1 MKTVG
6 AIKSIRK
13 TIYEY
18 IATNSLSKQEEE
30 EVSKLT
36 TAAESS
42 LFIEDSQ
49 RCYSCLQ
56 STLSAYV
63 SFFSEPS
70 SILSVA
76 QPIVKREPQF
86 LYKLMDLSF
95 NLTGVENNRK
105 VLASVMSF
113 LVVLLQQNDSSM
125 LENIMSDLD
134 RDINQIIQKEN
145 RLTNVKEV
153 KNIHYK
159 MVMLISSNKGIQ
171 KIIAAKLK
179 RNESQDL
186 QLDVWNKTIE
196 KMHNIATL
204 ILEKQTDNILLS
216 EFVLGD
222 ILKFYKSYISMV
234 DLKNEKQQALKPEVI
249 PEKIEEE
256 KPPAEKEE
264 FILDEENLDSIRVEI
279 PDYIKEELS
288 QQTQKAANTPF
299 ERYGLKLVP
308 SYGVYFY

>member
-1 MKTVG
+1 MNQK
-6 AIKSIRK
+6 
-13 TIYEY
+13 
-18 IATNSLSKQEEE
+18 EEE
-30 EVSKLT
+30 EVSKLA
-36 TAAESS
+36 TAAESN

-134 RDINQIIQKEN
+134 RDIKQIIQKES

-186 QLDVWNKTIE
+186 QLEVWNKTIE
-196 KMHNIATL
+196 KMHNIANL

-234 DLKNEKQQALKPEVI
+234 DLKNEKQQSMVKPEVI
-249 PEKIEEE
+249 PERIEEE
-256 KPPAEKEE
+256 KPPAEKE

-288 QQTQKAANTPF
+288 QQAQKAANTPF
-299 ERYGLKLVP
+299 ERYGLKLVF
-308 SYGVYFY
+308 SEFILIY